1 MIMAFCELYFA
12 LALTKLERMKN
23 KLPVFFFLMYGM
35 ISLAWGQERISG
47 QVRDKETNEPLPF
60 ASVFIANSIFG
71 AITDNEGKFSIA
83 LSAIGQFELVVS
95 YMGYE
100 TYRIPINLQRNFQL
114 DCDIRMQPLLLD
126 IQEKVI
132 TGKRD
137 RSWYRNQKIFEEYFL
152 GKSKNGKKAKILNPE
167 VLIIDDHSKKG
178 SLLVS
183 AREPIL
189 IENSNLGYLIHFV
202 LISNEINLKDKEWVC
217 YGYPFFEEL
226 ELPARRMA
234 RVEKNR
240 KKAFEGS
247 LTHFFQSLYNNTLK
261 DTGYEIF
268 LIKEINHLDD
278 SLSGNFF
285 QGVTDGSELLL
296 ERDGLRFLQFNEPLM
311 IHFNQESEE
320 TAFHT
325 PLGSNKKMFQTSKL
339 TLRSQVIRIN
349 KNGMHFPVNGVF
361 VEGYMA
367 WERIGDMMP
376 VGYSGDLGN

>member
-1 MIMAFCELYFA
+1 
-12 LALTKLERMKN
+12 MKN
-23 KLPVFFFLMYGM
+23 KLLIFFFLMYGM
-35 ISLAWGQERISG
+35 ISLVLGQELISG

-60 ASVFIANSIFG
+60 ATVFIANSKFG

-100 TYRIPINLQRNFQL
+100 TYQIPINLKRNFQL

-126 IQEKVI
+126 IEEKVI

-152 GKSKNGKKAKILNPE
+152 GKSRNGKKAKILNPE

-189 IENSNLGYLIHFV
+189 IENPNLGYLIHFV
-202 LISNEINLKDKEWVC
+202 LLSNEINLKDKEWVC

-247 LTHFFQSLYNNTLK
+247 ITHFFQSLYNNTLK
-261 DTGYEIF
+261 DSGYEIF

-278 SLSGNFF
+278 SISGNFL
-285 QGVTDGSELLL
+285 QGVTDASELLL
-296 ERDGLRFLQFNEPLM
+296 ERNGISFLQFNEPLI
-311 IHFNQESEE
+311 IHYNHESEE
-320 TAFHT
+320 TGFHV
-325 PLGSNKKMFQTSKL
+325 PLGSYKKMFQTSKL
-339 TLRSQVIRIN
+339 TLRSQEIRIN

-367 WERIGDMMP
+367 WERIGDLMP